1 MQHIQNLHS
10 NNPSKNL
17 ESILLTQIKSTQ
29 KVLRSYRQHI
39 NIVND
44 FDCSDD
50 TSMILILISADC

>member
-17 ESILLTQIKSTQ
+17 ESILLTHIKSTQ
-29 KVLRSYRQHI
+29 KVLRSHRQHI
-39 NIVND
+39 NIVNV